1 MTKAVADSPPEGLTV
16 VSSPETAPGLAS
28 VLAAIHAEA
37 FSSPWDAAAF
47 ESLLGQAGVFAVSAS
62 DGFILCRVVLDEAE
76 ILTLAVRPAARRA
89 GLGARLTQ
97 AAADIAGR
105 AGAVSL
111 FLEVAEDNTAAR
123 ALYARL
129 GFVETGLRR
138 NYYEKADGSRV
149 DARLL
154 ALNLQERLPSG

>member
-1 MTKAVADSPPEGLTV
+1 VTESSASGLTV
-16 VSSPETAPGLAS
+16 SPGPEDAPDLAS
-28 VLAAIHAEA
+28 ALAAIHAEA
-37 FSSPWDAAAF
+37 FSSPWDAPALD
-47 ESLLGQAGVFAVSAS
+47 SLLGQAGVFAVHAT

-89 GLGARLTQ
+89 GLGAQLTRV
-97 AAADIAGR
+97 AAEIAAR
-105 AGAVSL
+105 AGAISL
-111 FLEVAEDNTAAR
+111 FLEVAEDNAGAR

>member
-1 MTKAVADSPPEGLTV
+1 MTESSASELTIVSGPED
-16 VSSPETAPGLAS
+16 APDLPI

-37 FSSPWDAAAF
+37 FHAPWDAAAF
-47 ESLLGQAGVFAVSAS
+47 DSLLGQAGVFAVTAA

-97 AAADIAGR
+97 AAAEVAAR
-105 AGAVSL
+105 AGAGRL
-111 FLEVAEDNTAAR
+111 FLEVAEDNEAAR

-129 GFVETGLRR
+129 GFEQTGRRR
-138 NYYEKADGSRV
+138 NYYEKSDGSRI
-149 DARLL
+149 DALL
-154 ALNLQERLPSG
+154 LTLAWPERLPSG

>member
-1 MTKAVADSPPEGLTV
+1 MTV
-16 VSSPETAPGLAS
+16 VASPDATPDLVSG
-28 VLAAIHAEA
+28 LAAIHAEA
-37 FSSPWDAAAF
+37 FSSPWGAAAL
-47 ESLLGQAGVFAVSAS
+47 EGLLGQAGVFAVSDAG
-62 DGFILCRVVLDEAE
+62 GFILCRVVLDEAE

-97 AAADIAGR
+97 AAADVADR

-111 FLEVAEDNTAAR
+111 FLEVAEDNGAAR

-129 GFVETGLRR
+129 GFVETGRRR
-138 NYYEKADGSRV
+138 NYYEKPDGSRV

>member
-1 MTKAVADSPPEGLTV
+1 MTDSIPDGLTV
-16 VSSPETAPGLAS
+16 VSAPEAVPGLVPA
-28 VLAAIHAEA
+28 LAAIHAEA

-47 ESLLGQAGVFAVSAS
+47 DSLLGQAGVFAVSGP

-89 GLGARLTQ
+89 GLGARLTR
-97 AAADIAGR
+97 AAAEVAAR

-111 FLEVAEDNTAAR
+111 FLEVADDNAAAR

-129 GFVETGLRR
+129 GFVETGRRR
-138 NYYEKADGSRV
+138 NYYKKSDGSRV